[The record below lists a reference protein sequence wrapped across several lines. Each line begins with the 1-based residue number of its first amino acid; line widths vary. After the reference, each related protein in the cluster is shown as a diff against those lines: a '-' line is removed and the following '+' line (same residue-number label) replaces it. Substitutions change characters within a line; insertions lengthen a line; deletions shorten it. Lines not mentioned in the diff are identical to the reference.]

1 MEHEIEKIMKRLNQI
16 VKEKYVRIPMKDP
29 NSEDM
34 ILLEFTR
41 IEPEKIR
48 IFYDQAVNGLDIIK
62 KNKEEFEKRVKTETN
77 NLKNELER
85 LEKNEK
91 ELKPHFE
98 RVKVKETEDKF
109 IKDVAKNVSKKDI
122 EEI

>member
-1 MEHEIEKIMKRLNQI
+1 MEKIMKRLNQI
-16 VKEKYVRIPMKDP
+16 VKEKYVRMPMKDP

-41 IEPEKIR
+41 VDPERIR
-48 IFYDQAVNGLDIIK
+48 MFYDQATNGIDMIK
-62 KNKEEFEKRVKTETN
+62 KNREEFEKRVKAETN

-98 RVKVKETEDKF
+98 RVKLPEKVELNEN
-109 IKDVAKNVSKKDI
+109 KDVKGNKGGV
-122 EEI
+122 